1 LTTEYFHGAV
11 GDVAGGPADAG
22 WGKLALAPNEYAGPP
37 LLRLACRDSQGRA
50 AGEREM
56 LARISDTV
64 TRAGYGFSPTLVV
77 TYYVSLKTNP
87 FVVLTGAEG
96 RGKSEFVRLFAEA
109 LVGRDSPQYAL
120 IAGSPVLPLDAGAA
134 RYYRSL
140 QERFSSLRFLE
151 LLREAASPGNAGR
164 LYLVC
169 FDALHPSELD
179 YYFAS
184 LLRVTPEGETQLNLP
199 GFSHDRLPVVP
210 PNVYITAT
218 VNVAEQSYTLSR
230 AVLRHAG
237 LIEFR
242 APTGPRPVA
251 ERWAWALPPPVGY
264 QRLWLRAVA
273 LDVAAAR
280 ARLAAILGAREFS
293 QLRPSF
299 GLAQLLW
306 RAGEVLLRPALNEL
320 EIFVANSFDEYG
332 YGLFD
337 PHDRQRNAQM
347 AFDAQVVQRVLW
359 RLRLSEDLE
368 LRRDLAAYLDELA
381 LTTGQQAVA

>member
-1 LTTEYFHGAV
+1 LTIEYFHTT
-11 GDVAGGPADAG
+11 GDAAGEPADVG
-22 WGKLALAPNEYAGPP
+22 RGKLASSAAQYADPP
-37 LLRLACRDSQGRA
+37 LLRLACRDGAPRLS
-50 AGEREM
+50 GEREM
-56 LARISDTV
+56 LARISDAITS
-64 TRAGYGFSPTLVV
+64 AGYGFSPTLVV
-77 TYYVSLKTNP
+77 TFYVSLKTNP

-96 RGKSEFVRLFAEA
+96 RGKTEFVQLFAEA

-120 IAGSPVLPLDAGAA
+120 IAGSAALPPTVGAA
-134 RYYRSL
+134 SYYRSL

-151 LLREAASPGNAGR
+151 LLQEAASPSNAGR

-184 LLRVTPEGETQLNLP
+184 LLQVTPGGKKQLNLP

-218 VNVAEQSYTLSR
+218 VNVAEQSYTMSR
-230 AVLRHAG
+230 AALRHAG

-242 APTGPRPVA
+242 APTGPRPIA
-251 ERWAWALPPPVGY
+251 EPRLWAPPPPVGY
-264 QRLWLRAVA
+264 QRLWLRTVA
-273 LDVAAAR
+273 HDVAAAR
-280 ARLAAILGAREFS
+280 ARLAEILGAREFS

-299 GLAQLLW
+299 ELQQLLW
-306 RAGEVLLRPALNEL
+306 HTGEVLLRQTLDDL
-320 EIFVANSFDEYG
+320 TIYVANSFDEHG
-332 YGLFD
+332 CGLFD
-337 PHDRQRNAQM
+337 PLDRQRNAQM

-368 LRRDLAAYLDELA
+368 LRRDLTVHLNRLEPTAE
-381 LTTGQQAVA
+381 QQAVA